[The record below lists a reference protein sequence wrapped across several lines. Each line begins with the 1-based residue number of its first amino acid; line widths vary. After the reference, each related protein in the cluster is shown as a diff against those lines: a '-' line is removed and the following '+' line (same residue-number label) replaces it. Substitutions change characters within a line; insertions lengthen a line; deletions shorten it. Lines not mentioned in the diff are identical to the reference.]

1 MEKSNYI
8 FTKGKVIN
16 CTLKTEEINPR
27 QINYTWFLCKS
38 ETCDEK
44 SLNLSSE
51 SASLR
56 LKSQSKLRMKY
67 LCKVENAAGSDTKV
81 IDVIKLQTVSK
92 CNSSNN
98 IYYFSDIM
106 QTSCCMFFYVVK
118 RPSKINAD
126 TSEDI

>member
-1 MEKSNYI
+1 METSNYI
-8 FTKGKVIN
+8 FTKGRVIN
-16 CTLKTEEINPR
+16 CTLKTEEINPL
-27 QINYTWFLCKS
+27 QVNYTWFLCKS

-92 CNSSNN
+92 CNCSNN

-106 QTSCCMFFYVVK
+106 QIIMLYVLLCCK
-118 RPSKINAD
+118 APIKN
-126 TSEDI
+126 